1 MNDLTPDK
9 NSNGSTR
16 GEAGNFTDIFIKKP
30 VLAIVLSLIILIL
43 GARSLSELTVREYPK
58 VEDTLVTVQTAYPG
72 ASANVVQGFITMPL
86 ERAIASSEGI
96 DYITSSSTEGVST
109 IQVFMKLN
117 YNPNAALAEVLSQV
131 NSVLNQLPKQSQLPV
146 ITKTSVTN
154 LAYLYLAFTS
164 NSLSSSQMTDYLT
177 RAVQPKV
184 QSVSGVGQVMIY
196 GNKQFG
202 MRIWLNPKKMAEFNV
217 TPVQVSQALAN
228 NNYISSN
235 GYTKGNYIQVNISA
249 DTLLNSVRQFKNLV
263 VANDGGTLIRIKD
276 IGTVEMGSI
285 SYDAGNIMNGKKAVV
300 MGIFTTPTA
309 NPLTVVKNIR
319 KMIPSLKREL
329 PAHIKLRVAFDRTV
343 FISSSINEV
352 VKAVVETLI
361 IVVIVIFLFL
371 GSARSVI
378 IPVIAIPLSIIG
390 DLFIMYYLHYS
401 INLLTL
407 LAMVLAIGLV
417 VDDAIIVV
425 ENVSRHVEEGKK
437 PVEAALV
444 AARELGIPIIAMSI
458 TLVAVFL
465 PIGFMGGLTGAL
477 FTEFAFSLAGAV
489 LISGI
494 IALTL
499 SPMMS
504 SKFLKEDMGKKGFT
518 RFLDATFDKIKSVYS
533 KILHGVL
540 NYKPVVALVIAVVL
554 VSAYFLFATTKSELA
569 PTEDQG
575 VIFVM
580 GTASPTSTFKNLNVY
595 AKQMGGIYY
604 SIPEMDR
611 YFMALGVSGNNSLI
625 SGLIL
630 KPWSERNKTQMQL
643 TPVLQQKLNSVTGLK
658 LVAFALPSLPGSQGL
673 PVEFVVNSTSNYD
686 ELRSVTDS
694 LMQKAMQSG
703 LFLYMDSDLKY
714 DEPQLK
720 ISIDKSKAQS
730 MGVDMQEIGDTLST
744 MLSENYVNWFEMNGY
759 SYKVIP
765 QVSQKYRFTPN
776 MLKNYYVQ
784 ALNGNMVPLSSFIK
798 IKTVVVPESLNQ
810 FNQLNSVTV
819 SAVAKPGVTVGQ
831 ALSYLE
837 NTSKN
842 IFPKGF
848 SYNFAGQSRQ
858 YVEEGSAMI
867 VTFFFSL
874 IIIYLIL
881 AALFDSFIDPVII
894 LISVPMS
901 LTGALIFLSLGFA
914 TINIYTEV
922 GLVTLIGLVSK
933 HGILITKFA
942 NDLQKEGM
950 DKRSAIEHA
959 SAIRLRPILMTTA
972 AMVFGVVPLL
982 IATGAGAVSRFDIGL
997 VIAAGLGIGTFL
1009 TIFIVPT
1016 VYMYIGKDLNKV
1028 SENAK

>member
-1 MNDLTPDK
+1 M
-9 NSNGSTR
+9 S
-16 GEAGNFTDIFIKKP
+16 FTDIFIKKP

-58 VEDTLVTVQTAYPG
+58 VKDTLITVQTAYPG

-109 IQVFMKLN
+109 IMVFMKLN
-117 YNPNAALAEVLSQV
+117 YDPNAALAEVLSQV

-184 QSVSGVGQVMIY
+184 QAINGVGQVMIY

-217 TPVQVSQALAN
+217 TPVEVSQALAN

-249 DTLLNSVRQFKNLV
+249 DTLLNSVKQFKNLV

-276 IGTVEMGSI
+276 IGTVEMGSV

-319 KMIPSLKREL
+319 KILPSLKQQL

-361 IVVIVIFLFL
+361 IVIIVIFLFL

-425 ENVSRHVEEGKK
+425 ENVSRHIEEGKK
-437 PVEAALV
+437 PMDAALIG
-444 AARELGIPIIAMSI
+444 ARELGIPVIAMSI

-504 SKFLKEDMGKKGFT
+504 SKFLKEDMGKGGFT
-518 RFLDATFDKIKSVYS
+518 HFLDVSFDKIKTVYS
-533 KILHGVL
+533 KILHGIL
-540 NYKPVVALVIAVVL
+540 DYKPVVALVIAVVL
-554 VSAYFLFATTKSELA
+554 VSAYFLFITTKSELA

-580 GTASPTSTFKNLNVY
+580 GTASPTSTFKNLNMY
-595 AKQMGGIYY
+595 AKQMGGIYN

-630 KPWSERNKTQMQL
+630 KPWDERKKTQMQL
-643 TPVLQQKLNSVTGLK
+643 TPVLQGKLNSVAGLK

-673 PVEFVVNSTSNYD
+673 PVEFVVNSTTSYA
-686 ELRSVTDS
+686 ELMGVTDS
-694 LMQKAMQSG
+694 LMEKAMQSG

-730 MGVDMQEIGDTLST
+730 IGVNMQEIGDTLST
-744 MLSENYVNWFEMNGY
+744 MLSENYVNWFEINGY

-765 QVSQKYRFTPN
+765 QVLQKYRFTPN
-776 MLKNYYVQ
+776 MLKNYYVK

-858 YVEEGSAMI
+858 FVEEGSAML

-881 AALFDSFIDPVII
+881 AALFDSFVDPLII

-914 TINIYTEV
+914 TVNIYTEV

-942 NDLQKEGM
+942 NDLQKEGI
-950 DKRSAIEHA
+950 DKRSAIEQA

-1009 TIFIVPT
+1009 TIFVVPT
-1016 VYMYIGKDLNKV
+1016 VYMFIGKDLNKS

>member
-1 MNDLTPDK
+1 M
-9 NSNGSTR
+9 
-16 GEAGNFTDIFIKKP
+16 NFTDIFIKKP

-43 GARSLSELTVREYPK
+43 GARSLSELSVREYPK
-58 VEDTLVTVQTAYPG
+58 VKDTLVTVQTAYPG
-72 ASANVVQGFITMPL
+72 ASANIVQGFITMPI

-96 DYITSSSTEGVST
+96 DYMTSTSTEGVST
-109 IQVFMKLN
+109 IMVFMKLN
-117 YNPNAALAEVLSQV
+117 YSPNAALAEVLSQV

-177 RAVQPKV
+177 RAVQPKI
-184 QSVSGVGQVMIY
+184 QSVGGVGQVMIY

-217 TPVQVSQALAN
+217 TPIEVSNALAS

-235 GYTKGNYIQVNISA
+235 GYTKGNYIQVNVSA
-249 DTLLNSVRQFKNLV
+249 DTLLSSVKQFKNLV

-276 IGTVEMGSI
+276 IGTVEMGSV
-285 SYDAGNIMNGKKAVV
+285 SYGAGNIMNGKKAVV

-309 NPLTVVKNIR
+309 NPLTVVKNI
-319 KMIPSLKREL
+319 KEMLPSLKKQL

-343 FISSSINEV
+343 FISDSINEV
-352 VKAVVETLI
+352 IKAVVETLI
-361 IVVIVIFLFL
+361 IVIVVIFLFL
-371 GSARSVI
+371 GSPRSVV

-417 VDDAIIVV
+417 VDDAIIIV
-425 ENVSRHVEEGKK
+425 ENVSRHIEEGKK
-437 PVEAALV
+437 PKDAALIG
-444 AARELGIPIIAMSI
+444 ARELGIPVIAMSI

-489 LISGI
+489 LISGL

-499 SPMMS
+499 SPMLS

-518 RFLDATFDKIKSVYS
+518 HFLDVTFDKIKTVYS

-540 NYKPVVALVIAVVL
+540 DYKPVVALVIVAVL
-554 VSAYFLFATTKSELA
+554 ISAYFLFITSKSELA

-575 VIFVM
+575 VIFVQ
-580 GTASPTSTFKNLNVY
+580 GTASPTSTFKNLNLY
-595 AKQMGGIYY
+595 AKQIGKIYY

-630 KPWSERNKTQMQL
+630 KPWNQRKKTQMQL
-643 TPVLQQKLNSVTGLK
+643 TPILQQKLNSVTGLK

-673 PVEFVVNSTSNYD
+673 PVEFVVTSTSGYS
-686 ELRSVTDS
+686 ELMSVTNA
-694 LMQKAMQSG
+694 LMAKSMHSG
-703 LFLYMDSDLKY
+703 LFFYMDSDLKY

-720 ISIDKSKAQS
+720 ISINKNKAQS
-730 MGVDMQEIGDTLST
+730 MGIDMQEIGDTLST

-765 QVSQKYRFTPN
+765 QVMQKYRFTPN
-776 MLKNYYVQ
+776 MLKNYYVT
-784 ALNGNMVPLSSFIK
+784 ASNGNMVPLSSFIK
-798 IKTVVVPESLNQ
+798 IKTIVVPEALNQ
-810 FNQLNSVTV
+810 FDQLNSVTV
-819 SAVAKPGVTVGQ
+819 SAVTRPGVTIGQ
-831 ALSYLE
+831 ALSYLK
-837 NTSKN
+837 NASKS

-848 SYNFAGQSRQ
+848 SYNYAGQSRQ
-858 YVEEGSAMI
+858 YAEEGSAMI

-881 AALFDSFIDPVII
+881 AALFDSFIDPIII

-933 HGILITKFA
+933 HGILITRFA
-942 NDLQKEGM
+942 NDLQKNEGL
-950 DKRSAIEHA
+950 DKRSAIEQA

-982 IATGAGAVSRFDIGL
+982 IATGAGAASRFDIGL
-997 VIAAGLGIGTFL
+997 VIASGLGIGTFL

-1016 VYMYIGKDLNKV
+1016 VYMFIGKDLGKV
-1028 SENAK
+1028 RKEEEAKETYDETEATEK

>member
-1 MNDLTPDK
+1 MNDLTRGK
-9 NSNGSTR
+9 GS
-16 GEAGNFTDIFIKKP
+16 GFTDIFINRP

-72 ASANVVQGFITMPL
+72 ASANVVQGFISMPL

-96 DYITSSSTEGVST
+96 DYMTSSSAEGMST
-109 IQVFMKLN
+109 ISVFMKLN
-117 YNPNAALAEVLSQV
+117 YNPNAALAEVLAQV
-131 NSVLNQLPKQSQLPV
+131 NSVLNQLPAQSQRPV

-164 NSLSSSQMTDYLT
+164 NSMSGSQMTDYIS

-184 QSVSGVGQVMIY
+184 QAISGVGQVMIY
-196 GNKQFG
+196 GNKSFG
-202 MRIWLNPKKMAEFNV
+202 MRIWLNPEKMAEFNV
-217 TPVQVSQALAN
+217 TPVEVSNALAN
-228 NNYISSN
+228 NNYIASN

-249 DTLLNSVRQFKNLV
+249 DTLLHSVKQFKNLV
-263 VANDGGTLIRIKD
+263 VADDGGTLIRIKD
-276 IGTVEMGSI
+276 IGAVELGSV

-319 KMIPSLKREL
+319 KILPSLKAQL

-343 FISSSINEV
+343 FISSSIDEV
-352 VKAVVETLI
+352 IKVVIETLI
-361 IVVIVIFLFL
+361 IVIIVIFLFL
-371 GSARSVI
+371 GSVRSVI

-425 ENVSRHVEEGKK
+425 ENVSRHIEEGKK
-437 PVEAALV
+437 PIEAALIG
-444 AARELGIPIIAMSI
+444 ARELGIPVIAMST

-504 SKFLKEDMGKKGFT
+504 SRFLKEDMGKSGFT
-518 RFLDATFDKIKSVYS
+518 HFLDVSFDKIKSVYS
-533 KILHGVL
+533 KILHGIL
-540 NYKPVVALVIAVVL
+540 DYKPIVAFVIIVVL
-554 VSAYFLFATTKSELA
+554 TSAYFLFITTKSELA

-575 VIFVM
+575 VIFVQ
-580 GTASPTSTFKNLNVY
+580 GTASPTSTFKNLDMY
-595 AKQMGGIYY
+595 AKQIGDIYRTF
-604 SIPEMDR
+604 PELSH
-611 YFMALGVSGNNSLI
+611 YFMALGASGNNSLI
-625 SGLIL
+625 SGFLL
-630 KPWSERNKTQMQL
+630 KPWSQRKKTQMQL
-643 TPVLQQKLNSVTGLK
+643 TPMLQQKLNAVTGLK
-658 LVAFALPSLPGSQGL
+658 LVAFPLPSLPGSQGL
-673 PVEFVVNSTSNYD
+673 PVEFVITSTSNYS
-686 ELRSVTDS
+686 ELMGVYDS
-694 LMQKAMQSG
+694 LEEKAMKSG
-703 LFLYMDSDLKY
+703 LFMYMDSDLKY
-714 DEPQLK
+714 DEPQLDIK
-720 ISIDKSKAQS
+720 IDRSKAQS
-730 MGVDMQEIGDTLST
+730 MGIDMQEIGDTLST
-744 MLSENYVNWFEMNGY
+744 MLSENYVNWFEMDGY

-765 QVSQKYRFTPN
+765 QVIQKYRFN
-776 MLKNYYVQ
+776 AGMLKNYYMT
-784 ALNGNMVPLSSFIK
+784 ASNGNMVPLSSFIK
-798 IKTVVVPESLNQ
+798 IKTSVAPESLNQ

-819 SAVAKPGVTVGQ
+819 SAVTRQGVTIGQ
-831 ALSYLE
+831 ALTYLE
-837 NTSKN
+837 NISKS

-858 YVEEGSAMI
+858 YVEEGSAMLI
-867 VTFFFSL
+867 TFFFSL

-881 AALFDSFIDPVII
+881 AALFDSFLDPLII
-894 LISVPMS
+894 LVSVPMS

-933 HGILITKFA
+933 HGILITRFA
-942 NDLQKEGM
+942 NDLQKNEGL
-950 DKRSAIEHA
+950 DKRSAIEQA

-997 VIAAGLGIGTFL
+997 VIASGLGIGTFL

-1016 VYMYIGKDLNKV
+1016 VYMFIGKDINKDK
-1028 SENAK
+1028 EKNKE